1 MKKYVQYSRLKIDV
15 GWGDHIAHVA
25 IFALKPELKDYPYPR
40 YVLRVHRKSETF
52 DCLLW
57 MTEDCRWSSL
67 EGLLRK
73 KLAGETYRPTTA
85 DKQIFE
91 EKRVRETI
99 QKIEE
104 RKFDECFY

>member
-1 MKKYVQYSRLKIDV
+1 MKKYVQHSRLKIDV
-15 GWGDHIAHVA
+15 SRGEHTAHVA
-25 IFALKPELKDYPYPR
+25 IFALKPEFKYYPYPR
-40 YVLRVHRKSETF
+40 YVLRVHRKSETLN
-52 DCLLW
+52 CLLW

-73 KLAGETYRPTTA
+73 KLAGETFRPTTA

-99 QKIEE
+99 YEIVNGI
-104 RKFDECFY
+104 